1 MDTSYTESPTW
12 IKKMKMRFAILDV
25 DKDGVID
32 NTDVALAARK
42 LAAYR
47 NEGQDEE
54 KRYYEI
60 IQAIS
65 LVDETGVTEKEFI
78 ERAKKFVSEPD
89 AKERVK
95 AIMDATFKIMDAT
108 GDGIVSYEE
117 FLQFHK
123 SLNVEQEVIDKFFE
137 SVDINGDGVIN
148 YRENSAN
155 FTKFFFSPD

>member
-1 MDTSYTESPTW
+1 
-12 IKKMKMRFAILDV
+12 MKMRFTFFDA
-25 DKDGVID
+25 DKNGVID
-32 NTDVALAARK
+32 NTDIVLVARK

-54 KRYYEI
+54 KRYYEM

-65 LVDETGVTEKEFI
+65 FVDDKGVTEEEFI

-95 AIMDATFKIMDAT
+95 VIIDATFKLMDAT

-123 SLNVEQEVIDKFFE
+123 SLNVEQELIDKYFE